1 MSRIVHVDSPT
12 KIRNRH
18 MRSIAEMLR
27 QLMQKPKMDT
37 EARDMAS
44 MITLLLWEIADGVEQ
59 SARAWEKR
67 DYWMKAER
75 FMRDWKWTAEIAANL
90 EDVIRNEAWDL
101 VPELMAEL
109 YPNFTGIQIKTMT
122 RKASLWQGAHKKL
135 LSDPPREF
143 PW

>member
-12 KIRNRH
+12 KIRNRN

-27 QLMQKPKMDT
+27 RLMQKPQMDA
-37 EARDMAS
+37 EARDMAA
-44 MITLLLWEIADGVEQ
+44 MITLLLWEIADGVEK
-59 SARAWEKR
+59 SAQAWEKR

-75 FMRDWKWTAEIAANL
+75 FMRDWNWTAEIAANL

-109 YPNFTGIQIKTMT
+109 YPHFTDIQIKTMT

-135 LSDPPREF
+135 LADPPREY

>member
-12 KIRNRH
+12 KIRNRN

-27 QLMQKPKMDT
+27 KLMQKPEIDA

-44 MITLLLWEIADGVEQ
+44 MMVLLLWEIADGVEK
-59 SARAWEKR
+59 SAQAWEKR

-75 FMRDWKWTAEIAANL
+75 FMRDWKWTAEIAANM

-101 VPELMAEL
+101 LPELMVQL
-109 YPNFTGIQIKTMT
+109 YPHFASIQIKSMT
-122 RKASLWQGAHKKL
+122 RKASLWQGALKKL
-135 LSDPPREF
+135 LADEPRTY

>member
-12 KIRNRH
+12 KVRNRN

-27 QLMQKPKMDT
+27 QLMQKPQMDA

-59 SARAWEKR
+59 SAKAWEKR

-75 FMRDWKWTAEIAANL
+75 FIRDWKWTAEIAANL

-101 VPELMAEL
+101 VPELMADL
-109 YPNFTGIQIKTMT
+109 YPNFTDIQIKTMT
-122 RKASLWQGAHKKL
+122 RKASLWQGAYKKL
-135 LSDPPREF
+135 LSDPPREY

>member
-12 KIRNRH
+12 KIRNRNR
-18 MRSIAEMLR
+18 RSIAEMLR
-27 QLMQKPKMDT
+27 QLMQKSEIDA
-37 EARDMAS
+37 EARDMAA

-59 SARAWEKR
+59 SAQAWEKR

-101 VPELMAEL
+101 TPGLMAEL
-109 YPNFTGIQIKTMT
+109 SPNFTDMQIKTMT
-122 RKASLWQGAHKKL
+122 RKPSLWQGAHKKL
-135 LSDPPREF
+135 LSDPPRQY

>member
-12 KIRNRH
+12 KIRNRN

-27 QLMQKPKMDT
+27 KLMQKPQMDS
-37 EARDMAS
+37 EAKDMAA
-44 MITLLLWEIADGVEQ
+44 MITLLLWEIADGVEK
-59 SARAWEKR
+59 SAQAWEKR

-90 EDVIRNEAWDL
+90 EDVIRNDAWDL
-101 VPELMAEL
+101 LPELMVDL
-109 YPNFTGIQIKTMT
+109 YPNFASIQIKTMT

-135 LSDPPREF
+135 LNDPPREYS
-143 PW
+143 W